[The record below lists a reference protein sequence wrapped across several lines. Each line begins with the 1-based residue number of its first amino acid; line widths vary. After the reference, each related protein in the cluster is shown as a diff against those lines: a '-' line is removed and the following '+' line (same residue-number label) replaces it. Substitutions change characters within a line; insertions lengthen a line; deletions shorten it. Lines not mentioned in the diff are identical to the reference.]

1 MDVFNA
7 FSAAVISGIW
17 EIGQVKRA
25 TEVGDIYTTANSL
38 DVIVEEAGDGR
49 VHETPDADYLTT
61 DTLIYAKP
69 SQLPTL
75 NPAALIGDYLLK
87 NTETGQFYTIIGTD
101 VGKNQENN
109 QTEHIELWVR
119 ATEAIEDE
127 EDASE

>member
-7 FSAAVISGIW
+7 FPSAVISGVW
-17 EIGQVKRA
+17 EIGQIARA

-38 DVIVEEAGDGR
+38 DVIVEEASDGR
-49 VHETPDADYLTT
+49 THETPDADYLTT

-69 SQLPTL
+69 SQLPTT

-87 NTETGQFYTIIGTD
+87 NTETGQFYTIIGAD
-101 VGKNQENN
+101 LGKNQENN
-109 QTEHIELWVR
+109 QLEHTELWIR

-127 EDASE
+127 DGSE